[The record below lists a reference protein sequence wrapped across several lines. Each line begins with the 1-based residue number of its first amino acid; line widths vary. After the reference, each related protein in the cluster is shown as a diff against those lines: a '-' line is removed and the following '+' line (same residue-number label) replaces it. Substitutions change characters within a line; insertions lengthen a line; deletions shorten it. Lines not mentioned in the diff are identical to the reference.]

1 LPHRKV
7 YNNTMN
13 EEQKLE
19 YYIEIGAVEV
29 AGIQEDGEF
38 LYEIT
43 EKAKDVAP
51 ELWESHI
58 EYIDNTILDLYEKGL
73 VQIEYNEDLEAS
85 ISVSEE
91 AKSILRSYGMY
102 EDD

>member
-1 LPHRKV
+1 
-7 YNNTMN
+7 MN

>member
-1 LPHRKV
+1 MD
-7 YNNTMN
+7 ND
-13 EEQKLE
+13 EKLE

-29 AGIQEDGEF
+29 AGIQEDGQF

-43 EKAKDVAP
+43 EKARDIAP
-51 ELWESHI
+51 ELWESHL

-73 VQIEYNEDLEAS
+73 VEIEYNENLEAL

-91 AKSILRSYGMY
+91 AKVILRAYGMY

>member
-1 LPHRKV
+1 MD
-7 YNNTMN
+7 ND
-13 EEQKLE
+13 EKLE
-19 YYIEIGAVEV
+19 YYIEIGAVEI

-43 EKAKDVAP
+43 EKAKDIAP
-51 ELWESHI
+51 ELWESHL

-73 VQIEYNEDLEAS
+73 VNIEYNEDLEAS

-91 AKSILRSYGMY
+91 AKVILRAYGMY

>member
-1 LPHRKV
+1 MD
-7 YNNTMN
+7 ND
-13 EEQKLE
+13 EKLE

-29 AGIQEDGEF
+29 AGIQEDGQF

-43 EKAKDVAP
+43 EKAKDIAP
-51 ELWESHI
+51 ELWESHL

-73 VQIEYNEDLEAS
+73 VNIEYNEDLEAS

-91 AKSILRSYGMY
+91 AKIILRAYGMY

>member
-1 LPHRKV
+1 MAHRKV
-7 YNNTMN
+7 YNSTMD
-13 EEQKLE
+13 EQEKLE

-43 EKAKDVAP
+43 EKAKDIAP

-91 AKSILRSYGMY
+91 AKSILRAYGMY

>member
-1 LPHRKV
+1 MPHRKV

>member
-1 LPHRKV
+1 
-7 YNNTMN
+7 MDDD
-13 EEQKLE
+13 EKLE

-29 AGIQEDGEF
+29 AGIQEDGQF

-43 EKAKDVAP
+43 EKAKDIAP
-51 ELWESHI
+51 ELWESHLD
-58 EYIDNTILDLYEKGL
+58 YIDNTILDLYEKGL
-73 VQIEYNEDLEAS
+73 VEIEYNEDLEAS

-91 AKSILRSYGMY
+91 AKVILRAYGMY

>member
-1 LPHRKV
+1 MPHRKV
-7 YNNTMN
+7 YNSTMD
-13 EEQKLE
+13 EQEKLD

-43 EKAKDVAP
+43 EKAKDIAP

-91 AKSILRSYGMY
+91 AKSILRAYGMY

>member
-1 LPHRKV
+1 MPHRKV
-7 YNNTMN
+7 YNSLMDYI
-13 EEQKLE
+13 EKLD

-29 AGIQEDGEF
+29 AGIQEDGQF

-43 EKAKDVAP
+43 EKAKDLAP

-58 EYIDNTILDLYEKGL
+58 AYIDNTIIDLYERGL
-73 VQIEYNEDLEAS
+73 VEIEYNENLEAS

-91 AKSILRSYGMY
+91 AKKILRMYGMY

>member
-1 LPHRKV
+1 
-7 YNNTMN
+7 MN
-13 EEQKLE
+13 EEEKLE

-43 EKAKDVAP
+43 EKAKDIAP

-91 AKSILRSYGMY
+91 AKSILRAYGMY

>member
-1 LPHRKV
+1 
-7 YNNTMN
+7 MN
-13 EEQKLE
+13 EEEKLE
-19 YYIEIGAVEV
+19 YYIEIGAVEI

-43 EKAKDVAP
+43 EKAKDIAP

-91 AKSILRSYGMY
+91 AKSILRAYGMY